1 MRSISCWHRTP
12 SGLLTYWQCFL
23 MRLLCWL
30 EMMCN
35 VPSILKSRCD
45 GSRTT
50 GSPCLE
56 CLAGADLV
64 ALGGPQCCQQAD
76 LEAVQSLF
84 VTVRAAD
91 QAGVGLDVG
100 WLERHLQTSPAGQT
114 TDPIAVRILT
124 MHKAKGLNSTTCS
137 CITEQENTGS
147 AT

>member
-1 MRSISCWHRTP
+1 M
-12 SGLLTYWQCFL
+12 
-23 MRLLCWL
+23 
-30 EMMCN
+30 
-35 VPSILKSRCD
+35 

-50 GSPCLE
+50 DRLALNVWLE
-56 CLAGADLV
+56 QIWLR
-64 ALGGPQCCQQAD
+64 LGGPQCCQQAD

-124 MHKAKGLNSTTCS
+124 MHKAKGLDSTTCS
-137 CITEQENTGS
+137 CHY
-147 AT
+147 